1 MLARSPMATIVAVL
15 TLGFGIGL
23 STTVFSVINAV
34 ALKPLP
40 VRDAGHVVR
49 LERWFATKR
58 LGNVQYA
65 FSLMEYENLRMQS
78 QAFDSVI
85 GASFPQQ
92 MTMALPS
99 HALESVQGQL
109 VSPNYFSDLGVVP
122 TLGRAFG
129 AQGDVTR
136 AAEAVVVLS
145 YPFWHARLNDDREA
159 VGRVIDINSIAHTVI
174 GVAPREFVGTGNPPI
189 VPDFWIP
196 LGMQSRVLPGT
207 DWTSTPSDYRI
218 QILAHLRPG
227 AGRSRATAETAG
239 LMQQFAAGYSS
250 PSDRTTTVTLQTA
263 TFFGNTED
271 PRFIAIAALVMTIV
285 GLVLLIAC
293 ANLANLLLAR
303 AAGRHRELAVRRA
316 LGASRGRLIAQLL
329 TESTILG
336 MMGGAVGLGL
346 SLWGTQLL
354 WVAAAQFA
362 GPHSSFIT
370 QVGPDVRV
378 FAYTL
383 LLSSATGIL
392 FGLSPALESSRASL
406 TAALKNGGGL
416 FGERR
421 SRSSLRNR
429 LIATQVA
436 VSLML
441 LISTGLLARGFMR
454 SQIAA
459 PGIETRR
466 IYPLGLPRA
475 NDSARSLALGKREI
489 EALEALP
496 EVQQVAIVE
505 YTPMEG
511 TWTTEVEPLEA
522 DAGAPSVTLANH
534 VSSKYFE
541 ALGIPIVGGR
551 TFSPDESTRSAQ
563 VAIVSAATARKSWPG
578 QNPIGR
584 RLKLEVVR
592 GSWSE
597 FEVIGVAGDVRTG
610 SLSRIDPAFV
620 YLPTDEK
627 KFNDYRLLLRIDGDP
642 MRAAA
647 AVAATLQRL
656 DGQPRPGFRLRNL
669 EDVAVQ
675 PQILMGETFAVSAG
689 ILAMTALVL
698 ASMGLYGVTSFVV
711 SQRRKEIGIR
721 MALGATSGG
730 VVRVMI
736 EQGMRPVIGGAIVG
750 LIGALGVSW
759 LLHAM
764 LVSPGAPDV
773 LYGGPWFDPVV
784 FVGVTTLSGL
794 VALAA
799 CYFPARRAARVDPT
813 VTLRYE

>member
-1 MLARSPMATIVAVL
+1 MSTIVAVL

-65 FSLMEYENLRMQS
+65 FSLMEYENLRKQS

-92 MTMALPS
+92 MTVALPS

-122 TLGRAFG
+122 MLGRAFG

-159 VGRVIDINSIAHTVI
+159 VGRVIEINSIAHTVI

-196 LGMQSRVLPGT
+196 LDMQSRVLPGA
-207 DWTSTPSDYRI
+207 DWTSTPGDYRI

-227 AGRSRATAETAG
+227 AGRSRASAETAG
-239 LMQQFAAGYSS
+239 LMQQFAAGYSN
-250 PSDRTTTVTLQTA
+250 PTDRTTTVTLQTA

-336 MMGGAVGLGL
+336 LAGGVVGLGL
-346 SLWGTQLL
+346 SIWGTRLL

-370 QVGPDVRV
+370 QVAPDVRV
-378 FAYTL
+378 FGYTL
-383 LLSSATGIL
+383 LLSFATGIL

-416 FGERR
+416 FGER

-436 VSLML
+436 VSLIL

-454 SQIAA
+454 SQVAA
-459 PGIETRR
+459 PGIETHR

-475 NDSARSLALGKREI
+475 NDSATSLALGKREI
-489 EALEALP
+489 EALEVLP
-496 EVQQVAIVE
+496 EVRHVAIVE
-505 YTPMEG
+505 YTPMVG
-511 TWTTEVEPLEA
+511 TWTTAVEPLEA
-522 DAGAPSVTLANH
+522 DPGAPKGTLANH
-534 VSSKYFE
+534 VSATYFD
-541 ALGIPIVGGR
+541 ALGIPIVRGR
-551 TFSPDESTRSAQ
+551 TFRPDESSGNAR
-563 VAIVSAATARKSWPG
+563 VAIVSAATARTSWPD

-627 KFNDYRLLLRIDGDP
+627 KFSDYRLLLRIDGDP

-730 VVRVMI
+730 VIGVMI
-736 EQGMRPVIGGAIVG
+736 EQGMRPVIAGGIVG

-759 LLHAM
+759 LLHAL

-773 LYGGPWFDPVV
+773 LYGGPWFDPMV
-784 FVGVTTLSGL
+784 FVGVTALSGL